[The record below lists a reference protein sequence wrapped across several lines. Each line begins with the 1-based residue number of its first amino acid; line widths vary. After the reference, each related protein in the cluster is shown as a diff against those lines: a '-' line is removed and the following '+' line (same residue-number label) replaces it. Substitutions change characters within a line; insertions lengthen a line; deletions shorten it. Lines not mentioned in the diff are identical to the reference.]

1 VVPPSGKM
9 RVLLV
14 QPIAEGFTAGRDY
27 LATISVE
34 GLDAMQIVVRLRVEP
49 PAASTPAPASPAAPP
64 ATPEPAP
71 DTSGRAAPARRRTR
85 TAERKRRP
93 GRPRRDDG

>member
-1 VVPPSGKM
+1 M

-49 PAASTPAPASPAAPP
+49 PAASTPPSTIPADPPAA
-64 ATPEPAP
+64 PEPAP
-71 DTSGRAAPARRRTR
+71 DTPGRAAPARRRAR
-85 TAERKRRP
+85 SAERKPRP
-93 GRPRRDDG
+93 GRPRRGDG